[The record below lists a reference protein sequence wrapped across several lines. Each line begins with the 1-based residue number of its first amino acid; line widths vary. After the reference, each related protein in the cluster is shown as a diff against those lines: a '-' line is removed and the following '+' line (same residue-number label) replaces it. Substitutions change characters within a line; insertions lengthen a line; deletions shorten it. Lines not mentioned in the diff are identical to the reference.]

1 MIGHILESS
10 FKWDD
15 GYFLFCLIM
24 LANIIII
31 IAAIREARKN
41 NKNDNT
47 PSTT

>member
-1 MIGHILESS
+1 MIGHILESPI
-10 FKWDD
+10 KWDD

-31 IAAIREARKN
+31 IAAIIEARKGNGN
-41 NKNDNT
+41 NNT